1 MKLEE
6 IMDEKSIQKAR
17 ELFPVEMF
25 IKGDSNKKLSE
36 EQISF
41 LKLYCDKW
49 VDTLCNNREGNQVTT
64 DELRDDV
71 KWLFSRI
78 NLPNISP
85 LIFRAQS
92 KAVEQVMI
100 NIVIRMFEELSKYRT
115 DSDFKKLIK

>member
-1 MKLEE
+1 MKLDE
-6 IMDEKSIQKAR
+6 IMDEKSIEKAR

-25 IKGDSNKKLSE
+25 VKGDSTRKLSE

-49 VDTLCNNREGNQVTT
+49 VNSLCDNREGNQVTT
-64 DELRDDV
+64 DELKDDI
-71 KWLFSRI
+71 KWLFGKI

-100 NIVIRMFEELSKYRT
+100 NIVIRMFEELSNYRK